1 MGPWGSARDPR
12 ASGPQRAPNDTRRPQ
27 NRKAGPEQ
35 TWTSV
40 DPRLLR
46 SMIRVA
52 LNTGPLLHYTARA
65 RCAST
70 QRGQHRCTARL
81 GGVRRTDNGRHG
93 LFGCVLRL
101 YDRQRC
107 RGFRR
112 GCRRHVRDIDAVDV
126 TEGACIIVGVPARH
140 LSAEVSRLSQN
151 GYGDPRVICLHMG
164 VAPTGGCRTKRGNPG
179 FGKFSSRPGPP
190 RPLKSKTFTLCLAP
204 LLVPPC
210 EGK

>member
-1 MGPWGSARDPR
+1 LTVSPHAFQWSPSGAPPAWASSTSGKGKCGDSPSLLEFQICTGPLGVGLGPWGSARDPR
-12 ASGPQRAPNDTRRPQ
+12 ASGPQRAPNDPRRPQ

-46 SMIRVA
+46 SMIREA
-52 LNTGPLLHYTARA
+52 LNTGPLLHCTARA

-101 YDRQRC
+101 YARQRC
-107 RGFRR
+107 RGFRH
-112 GCRRHVRDIDAVDV
+112 GCRRHVDVDNFLLKDP
-126 TEGACIIVGVPARH
+126 GV
-140 LSAEVSRLSQN
+140 LE
-151 GYGDPRVICLHMG
+151 
-164 VAPTGGCRTKRGNPG
+164 RTPG
-179 FGKFSSRPGPP
+179 SF
-190 RPLKSKTFTLCLAP
+190 
-204 LLVPPC
+204 
-210 EGK
+210 